1 MLKNILLV
9 IITVAIDQF
18 GKVWVVQKLSS
29 HETLSVF
36 DAKFFGLNLFLT
48 YNTGAAFGLFHD
60 ASGWQNYLFLL
71 IAIIAT
77 CSILYLFVT
86 NQITDNVEKLSLL
99 LILSGAIG
107 NLLDR
112 MIYGYVIDFIDVYAA
127 STSRSFH
134 WYTFNIADSAICIGV
149 ALLLFRNLSQMSRV
163 THT

>member
-1 MLKNILLV
+1 M
-9 IITVAIDQF
+9 
-18 GKVWVVQKLSS
+18 
-29 HETLSVF
+29 
-36 DAKFFGLNLFLT
+36 
-48 YNTGAAFGLFHD
+48 FHD

-112 MIYGYVIDFIDVYAA
+112 MMYGYVIDFIDVYA
-127 STSRSFH
+127 SIQSQSFH

-149 ALLLFRNLSQMSRV
+149 ALLLYRNLCQERV
-163 THT
+163 SSKFIQL